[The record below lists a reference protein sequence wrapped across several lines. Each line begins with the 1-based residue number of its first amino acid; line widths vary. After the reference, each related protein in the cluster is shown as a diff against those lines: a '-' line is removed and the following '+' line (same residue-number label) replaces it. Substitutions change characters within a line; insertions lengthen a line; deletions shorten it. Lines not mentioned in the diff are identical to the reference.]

1 MVITTPPTLSVE
13 DDDIIFDTKSLN
25 ADSFFKATS
34 SGDHNTTPLRDD
46 DDDVFISLVGDI
58 IEEGN
63 EEDDDKEDNEE
74 EEISECEILIPFRR
88 IDCARNLLVKGRNRY
103 DAFLA
108 AFERSI
114 ENSDSIESFTKLVDD
129 KY

>member
-13 DDDIIFDTKSLN
+13 DDDIIFETKSLN

-34 SGDHNTTPLRDD
+34 SGDHNTTPFRD

-114 ENSDSIESFTKLVDD
+114 ENSDSIESFTKLVD
-129 KY
+129 KYG